1 MKIRIQSAK
10 IIDPN
15 SPFNGQ
21 TKSLLIENGIII
33 AIENEVTEDADQL
46 IECENL
52 HISPGLFDLRTH
64 LCEPGFEQHEDLE
77 SGMNAAAKGG
87 FTGIA
92 IMPNTYPSIS
102 SRTQVEYIVN
112 KGNGAIVDIK
122 PIGSIT
128 ANLEGKELSELYD
141 MHQSGAVAF
150 SDDKHSFS
158 NAGMLSR
165 ALLYAKNFNGLVL
178 SFPYDKTV
186 AHNGQ
191 INEGI
196 TSTNLGLEGIPAL
209 SEELH
214 VARDLYLAQ
223 YNNTRIHLGPL
234 SSKGSVDLIK
244 SARQSG
250 VEVSCDI
257 AAHQLVFTDEACSDF
272 DTNFKVLPPFRTKE
286 HQNSLIEGL
295 KDNTI
300 DIISSDHTPYDV
312 EEKLKEFDLANF
324 GIINLQT
331 AFPIALTYLEQ
342 HIGLDGIISKMS
354 INPRKVLGLEVPT
367 IAVGSKA
374 TITLFNPKEKWTFVK
389 SDIASKSYNTP
400 FVGSMF
406 TGKVKGIINNN
417 QLVLVD

>member
-10 IIDPN
+10 IVDPN

-21 TKSLLIENGIII
+21 IKSILIENGIITS
-33 AIENEVTEDADQL
+33 IENQLNEDVDQV

-52 HISPGLFDLRTH
+52 HLSPGLFDLRTH
-64 LCEPGFEQHEDLE
+64 LCEPGFEQHEDIE
-77 SGMNAAAKGG
+77 TGSNAAAKGG
-87 FTGIA
+87 FTGIGV
-92 IMPNTYPSIS
+92 MPNTYPSIS
-102 SRTQVEYIVN
+102 SRTQVEYIIN
-112 KGNGAIVDIK
+112 KGNRNVVDLK

-128 ANLEGKELSELYD
+128 TNLEGKELSELFD
-141 MHQSGAVAF
+141 MHQSGAIAF

-165 ALLYAKNFNGLVL
+165 ALLYAKNFNGLVM
-178 SFPYDKTV
+178 SFPYDKTI

-196 TSTNLGLEGIPAL
+196 VSTNLGLEGIPAL

-223 YNNTRIHLGPL
+223 YNNTRIHIGPL
-234 SSKGSVDLIK
+234 SSTRSVDLIK
-244 SARQSG
+244 SARKMG
-250 VEVSCDI
+250 IEVSCDI
-257 AAHQLVFTDEACSDF
+257 AAHQLVFTDEVCSDF
-272 DTNFKVLPPFRTKE
+272 DTNFKVLPPFRTE
-286 HQNSLIEGL
+286 VHLTSLIEGL

-331 AFPIALTYLEQ
+331 AFPIAITYLEK
-342 HIGLDGIISKMS
+342 HIGLDGIITKMS
-354 INPRKVLGLEVPT
+354 INPRKVLGLEIPSIT
-367 IAVGSKA
+367 IGSKA
-374 TITLFNPKEKWTFVK
+374 TLTLFNPKEKWIFTK
-389 SDIASKSYNTP
+389 SDIVSKSYNTP
-400 FVGSMF
+400 FIGTTF

>member
-46 IECENL
+46 IESENL

-112 KGNGAIVDIK
+112 KGNGAIVDLK

-257 AAHQLVFTDEACSDF
+257 AAHQLVFTDEVCSDF
-272 DTNFKVLPPFRTKE
+272 DTNFKVLPPFRTNE
-286 HQNSLIEGL
+286 HQNSLIAGL

-331 AFPIALTYLEQ
+331 AFPIALTYLVQ

-367 IAVGSKA
+367 IAVGAKA

-400 FVGSMF
+400 FEGTMF

>member
-10 IIDPN
+10 IINPN

-21 TKSLLIENGIII
+21 TKSLLIENGIIT
-33 AIENEVTEDADQL
+33 AIENELTDDADQL

-52 HISPGLFDLRTH
+52 HVSPGLFDLRTH
-64 LCEPGFEQHEDLE
+64 LCEPGFEQHEDLA

-87 FTGIA
+87 FTSIA

-112 KGNGAIVDIK
+112 KGTGAVVDLK

-196 TSTNLGLEGIPAL
+196 VSTNLGLEGIPAL

-223 YNNTRIHLGPL
+223 YNNTRIHIGPL
-234 SSKGSVDLIK
+234 STKGSVDMIK
-244 SARQSG
+244 TARQSG

-272 DTNFKVLPPFRTKE
+272 DTNFKVLPPLRTKE

-331 AFPIALTYLEQ
+331 AFPIAITYLEQ
-342 HIGLDGIISKMS
+342 HIGLEGIISKMAL
-354 INPRKVLGLEVPT
+354 NPRKVLGLEVPT
-367 IAVGSKA
+367 IAIGAKA
-374 TITLFNPKEKWTFVK
+374 TITLFNPKEKWTFAK

-400 FVGSMF
+400 FIGTTF